1 MKRPCHCTL
10 LVLLLFVPYLV
21 YAQTLLPAPR
31 NMVNDSAHLFS
42 SEEEA
47 RIEYLLRAYRDSTT
61 REIIVVTVNNFKG
74 YDANSFATELG
85 NQWGIGQRDV
95 NNGVIV
101 LLRPG
106 KMPAIPLS
114 SSVDTEWDTAREAY
128 FTEDDSY
135 PLYSFLSTLS
145 DDSTYM
151 ASKINRPEGDYG
163 EGYIATGRGMESAL
177 PDVLAARIMRNVVAP
192 FFAAH
197 RYAEGT
203 EAALYAIFESLAGDS
218 TTISEVLGSQYQGGE
233 ESNDSTLEIF
243 LSLLICYIV
252 LSLIWGFFSILFQ
265 SIGHAVRYFTSKNL
279 RSQHSFLSY
288 WGRESWQSTKRVLR
302 RLPSRLAILL
312 LSVLSNLS
320 SSGGGGSGSG
330 SYRSSGSSSSYG
342 GGSSFSG
349 GGGSFGGGG
358 GGSRF

>member
-1 MKRPCHCTL
+1 MKRLCHCTL

-21 YAQTLLPAPR
+21 YAQTLLPTPR

-163 EGYIATGRGMESAL
+163 EGYIATGRGMESSL

-192 FFAAH
+192 FFAEIGRAH
-197 RYAEGT
+197 
-203 EAALYAIFESLAGDS
+203 
-218 TTISEVLGSQYQGGE
+218 V
-233 ESNDSTLEIF
+233 
-243 LSLLICYIV
+243 
-252 LSLIWGFFSILFQ
+252 
-265 SIGHAVRYFTSKNL
+265 
-279 RSQHSFLSY
+279 
-288 WGRESWQSTKRVLR
+288 
-302 RLPSRLAILL
+302 
-312 LSVLSNLS
+312 
-320 SSGGGGSGSG
+320 
-330 SYRSSGSSSSYG
+330 
-342 GGSSFSG
+342 
-349 GGGSFGGGG
+349 
-358 GGSRF
+358 

>member
-1 MKRPCHCTL
+1 MKRLCHCTL

-21 YAQTLLPAPR
+21 YAQTLFPAPR

-135 PLYSFLSTLS
+135 PLYSFLNTLS

-192 FFAAH
+192 
-197 RYAEGT
+197 
-203 EAALYAIFESLAGDS
+203 
-218 TTISEVLGSQYQGGE
+218 ISEVLGSQYQGGE

>member
-1 MKRPCHCTL
+1 
-10 LVLLLFVPYLV
+10 
-21 YAQTLLPAPR
+21 
-31 NMVNDSAHLFS
+31 
-42 SEEEA
+42 
-47 RIEYLLRAYRDSTT
+47 
-61 REIIVVTVNNFKG
+61 
-74 YDANSFATELG
+74 
-85 NQWGIGQRDV
+85 
-95 NNGVIV
+95 
-101 LLRPG
+101 
-106 KMPAIPLS
+106 
-114 SSVDTEWDTAREAY
+114 
-128 FTEDDSY
+128 
-135 PLYSFLSTLS
+135 
-145 DDSTYM
+145 M

-243 LSLLICYIV
+243 LFLLICYIV

-312 LSVLSNLS
+312 LSVLSSLS